1 VVFDE
6 PDDAELDCA
15 IGRLAHDQASAKAA
29 AFVRS
34 SPVRGCSRKGCAGK
48 EAKPRTWTRMSF
60 ITDTVVINRQ
70 IAEFMIKE
78 LQASLDPSTR
88 ESN

>member
-1 VVFDE
+1 
-6 PDDAELDCA
+6 
-15 IGRLAHDQASAKAA
+15 
-29 AFVRS
+29 
-34 SPVRGCSRKGCAGK
+34 
-48 EAKPRTWTRMSF
+48 MSF

-88 ESN
+88 KSN